1 MTLPYGEWLIR
12 QRWYAGRTREL
23 ATAEAIAST
32 HLDDRLEHVLLE
44 ATYADGGMEQYQVFV
59 TWDAPIREEYA
70 AIATIGTIDGRVA
83 SDALYDED
91 ATRRIVALIAEGA
104 ERGPLRLRPEPD
116 VELDLTDVPRVSE
129 AEQSNT
135 SVLFGSEVILKVFR
149 RLVPGINPDV
159 ELSQVLA
166 RHGSRHV
173 PAMYGTVDSSEPDG
187 TPLSLATLTA
197 FAANSGDGWS
207 MATASVR
214 DLLGT
219 VDLRAAE
226 AGGDFAAE
234 STRIGEAVGDVH
246 GTLVEAL
253 GSETAR
259 PPIERLMSRFE
270 TAVATV
276 PDLAAWSDE
285 VRSVFAAA
293 DTPTTLQRVHGDLH
307 LGQVLRAPENWLLI
321 DFEGEPGAPIA
332 ERRAPDSPLRDVAGM
347 MRSFDYASHQLLV
360 DDPDDEELALKASDW
375 VQRNQDAFCVGYA
388 SVTGT
393 DPREH
398 AALLRA
404 YEIDKLVYEV
414 AYESRYRP
422 TWKWIPERAVR
433 RMFAPATVRD

>member
-1 MTLPYGEWLIR
+1 MR

-23 ATAEAIAST
+23 AAVDVEST
-32 HLDDRLEHVLLE
+32 TPLADRLDHVLLE
-44 ATYADGGMEQYQVFV
+44 VRYADGGAEQYQVFV
-59 TWDAPIREEYA
+59 GWDLPLRDEYA
-70 AIATIGTIDGRVA
+70 ALATIGTQDDRIA
-83 SDALYDED
+83 SDALFDED
-91 ATRRIVALIAEGA
+91 ATRRIVTLIEAGET
-104 ERGPLRLRPEPD
+104 RGRLRFLPEPD
-116 VELDLTDVPRVSE
+116 LELELTDAPRVSE

-135 SVLFGSEVILKVFR
+135 SVLFGAEAILKVFR
-149 RLVPGINPDV
+149 QLVPGINPDV

-173 PAMYGTVDSSEPDG
+173 PAVYGTVESSEPDG
-187 TPLSLATLTA
+187 TPLSLATLSA

-226 AGGDFAAE
+226 AGGDFSAE
-234 STRIGEAVGDVH
+234 STRIGEAVGEVH
-246 GTLVEAL
+246 GTLAEAL
-253 GSETAR
+253 GTHTGR
-259 PPIERLMSRFE
+259 PPFDRLMERFAA
-270 TAVATV
+270 AVATV
-276 PDLAAWSDE
+276 PELAVWTDE
-285 VRSVFAAA
+285 VRAVFAAA

-332 ERRAPDSPLRDVAGM
+332 ERRALDSPIRDVAGM

-360 DDPDDEELALKASDW
+360 DDPDDEELALKATDW
-375 VQRNQDAFCVGYA
+375 VERNQDAFCVGYA
-388 SVTGT
+388 SATGT
-393 DPREH
+393 DPRDH
-398 AALLRA
+398 ATLLRA

-414 AYESRYRP
+414 AYESRFRP

-433 RMFAPATVRD
+433 RMFAPAAVRLPD